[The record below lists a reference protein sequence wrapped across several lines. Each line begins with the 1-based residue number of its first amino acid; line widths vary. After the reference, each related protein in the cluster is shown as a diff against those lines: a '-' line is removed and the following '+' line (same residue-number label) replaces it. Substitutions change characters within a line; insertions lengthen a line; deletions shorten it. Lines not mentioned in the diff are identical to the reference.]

1 MLDSIID
8 PFGTATDQKSF
19 LNFEE
24 FFEVDLGRDE
34 SGITLNTF
42 SLHGKSMIQ

>member
-34 SGITLNTF
+34 SGITFN
-42 SLHGKSMIQ
+42 